1 MLRFLH
7 TADWQIGR
15 AFNMVEG
22 DAAALLRQARIDVID
37 RIGALAVAEDAAFVV
52 VAGDVFDAEG
62 LTNTALRAPLARM
75 ARFPQVDWYLLPG
88 NHDPDRREG
97 IWDRLESLDLPA
109 NVRPVRQ
116 AAPVDVGGNA
126 WLLPCPLLARAAADD
141 PTAWLDGA
149 ETPPGAIR
157 IGLAHGSIR
166 DFGETEAS
174 LRAPLDPD
182 RADKAGLAYLALG
195 DWHRAQRINARTWY
209 SGTPE
214 PDRFIPPGQAAQQI
228 ATGQVLSVSVAG
240 PSAIPAGL
248 VVGRGT
254 HGQHPDHAPP
264 RRVPVRRGR
273 PEERGSHRSG
283 TRRRVPGL
291 HRRRLHRPLRDQP
304 ALDPR
309 RAAAHRSHP
318 PHR

>member
-109 NVRPVRQ
+109 NVRPVRR

-126 WLLPCPLLARAAADD
+126 WLLPCPLLTR
-141 PTAWLDGA
+141 TQWLSSIWLSCG
-149 ETPPGAIR
+149 TLL
-157 IGLAHGSIR
+157 GLLAN
-166 DFGETEAS
+166 
-174 LRAPLDPD
+174 
-182 RADKAGLAYLALG
+182 GLLM
-195 DWHRAQRINARTWY
+195 QP
-209 SGTPE
+209 SPE
-214 PDRFIPPGQAAQQI
+214 PSRGPCFAVVGHAGRCPCPRDTAAGRLI
-228 ATGQVLSVSVAG
+228 ATHSDEQAWHDG
-240 PSAIPAGL
+240 PA
-248 VVGRGT
+248 
-254 HGQHPDHAPP
+254 
-264 RRVPVRRGR
+264 
-273 PEERGSHRSG
+273 
-283 TRRRVPGL
+283 
-291 HRRRLHRPLRDQP
+291 
-304 ALDPR
+304 
-309 RAAAHRSHP
+309 
-318 PHR
+318 